1 MRRWGDESKPCLIQ
15 VSAHRSDNKPEIN
28 DSNINYIQVLKEFTR
43 IHRFKLVIT
52 SGPIANRGYIVF

>member
-52 SGPIANRGYIVF
+52 